1 MFLPCVVFAGRTGRA
16 GTRGRATSFFT
27 DRDAFLVSQ
36 IKTALAELEKG
47 NVAAFAMG
55 KEARQ
60 AEKALAQKFKSN
72 MKLSSEGL
80 VATGSGLA
88 PAVKVDGKY
97 AYMATAAAS
106 ASAGAADAAWVSCA
120 GCCIRQ
126 SSSTSA
132 AMCCL
137 REVLRWMCASGAS
150 GVHAQLRTC
159 TEVWLASK
167 RCRPLPPPLFR

>member
-1 MFLPCVVFAGRTGRA
+1 MCAGRTGRA

-60 AEKALAQKFKSN
+60 AEKALAQQFKSN

-80 VATGSGLA
+80 VASGSGMA
-88 PAVKVDGKY
+88 PAVKVDGSMRTWQRLLVPVLVLGVRMRPGMIECV
-97 AYMATAAAS
+97 AFDVVQ
-106 ASAGAADAAWVSCA
+106 AG
-120 GCCIRQ
+120 R
-126 SSSTSA
+126 
-132 AMCCL
+132 
-137 REVLRWMCASGAS
+137 
-150 GVHAQLRTC
+150 
-159 TEVWLASK
+159 
-167 RCRPLPPPLFR
+167 